1 MTNKEYIKRTISMA
15 WPSVLES
22 FFIAVAALI
31 DTLMVSSLG
40 ANAIAAIGLTTQ
52 PKFIAFSLFFAINVS
67 VSALVA
73 RRKGEKDKIKA
84 NQTLVTAM
92 ILSLVLVAIIS
103 ILMVYFTPQIIRIAG
118 SSEETHDM
126 GVTYL
131 KVIMSGMVFSI
142 ISMTINA
149 AQRGSG
155 NTKIAFTT
163 NVVSSIVNII
173 FNYLLIGGNFGF
185 PALGVKGAAIA
196 TVLGTVVASIMS
208 IISLFRKQSYVSF
221 ALIVKEK
228 LKFSRD
234 ITRHITNLGINIF
247 LENLAARVGF
257 LITALTAARL
267 GTDQFAAH
275 NVGMNILSLSFA
287 FGDGMQVAA
296 VALTGNALGAGKKD
310 VAIKYGNICQDIGLI
325 ISAIISVILIIF
337 RKSIFRLFFDDKNI
351 IDMGSTIT
359 YFMIIIVL
367 LQISQVIYGGC
378 LRAAGDVK
386 YTLLVSLLSI
396 SIIRSASTLVFVHVL
411 EWGIAGIWGGI
422 LSDQIARFV
431 LLRNRFKKGKWV
443 DLKI

>member
-73 RRKGEKDKIKA
+73 RRRGEGDKKKA
-84 NQTLVTAM
+84 NETLVTAL

-103 ILMVYFTPQIIRIAG
+103 TLMVYFTPQIIRIAG
-118 SSEETHDM
+118 SSAETHDM

-131 KVIMSGMVFSI
+131 KIIMGGMVFNI

-185 PALGVKGAAIA
+185 PALGVKGAALA

-208 IISLFRKQSYVSF
+208 IFSLFRKKSYVSF
-221 ALIVKEK
+221 PLIVKEK
-228 LKFSRD
+228 IKFSKD
-234 ITRHITNLGINIF
+234 ITKHISNLGINIF

-337 RKSIFRLFFDDKNI
+337 RKSIFRIFFDDKNI
-351 IDMGSTIT
+351 IEMGSIII
-359 YFMIIIVL
+359 YFMIVIVL
-367 LQISQVIYGGC
+367 SQISQVIYGGC

-396 SIIRSASTLVFVHVL
+396 SIIRSASTLIFVHVL
-411 EWGIAGIWGGI
+411 KWGIAGIWGGI
-422 LSDQIARFV
+422 LSDQTARFV

-443 DLKI
+443 DIKI

>member
-73 RRKGEKDKIKA
+73 RRRGEGDKKKA
-84 NQTLVTAM
+84 NETLVTAL

-103 ILMVYFTPQIIRIAG
+103 TLMVYFTPQIIRIAG
-118 SSEETHDM
+118 SSAETHDM

-131 KVIMSGMVFSI
+131 KIIMGGMVFNI

-185 PALGVKGAAIA
+185 PALGVKGAALA

-208 IISLFRKQSYVSF
+208 IFSLFRKKSYVSF
-221 ALIVKEK
+221 PLIVKEK

-337 RKSIFRLFFDDKNI
+337 RKSIFRIFFDDKNI
-351 IDMGSTIT
+351 IEMGSIII
-359 YFMIIIVL
+359 YFMIVIVL
-367 LQISQVIYGGC
+367 SQISQVIYGGC

-396 SIIRSASTLVFVHVL
+396 SIIRSASTLIFVHVL
-411 EWGIAGIWGGI
+411 KWGIAGIWGGI
-422 LSDQIARFV
+422 LSDQTARFV

-443 DLKI
+443 DIKI

>member
-73 RRKGEKDKIKA
+73 RRKGEGDKKKA

-103 ILMVYFTPQIIRIAG
+103 TLMVYFTPQIIRIAG
-118 SSEETHDM
+118 SSKETHQM

-411 EWGIAGIWGGI
+411 EWGIAGIWAGV

>member
-73 RRKGEKDKIKA
+73 RRKGEGDKKKA
-84 NQTLVTAM
+84 NETLVTAL

-103 ILMVYFTPQIIRIAG
+103 TLMVYFTPQIIRIAG
-118 SSEETHDM
+118 SSAETHDM

-131 KVIMSGMVFSI
+131 KIIMGGMVFNI

-185 PALGVKGAAIA
+185 PALGVKGAALA

-208 IISLFRKQSYVSF
+208 IFSLFRKQSYVSF
-221 ALIVKEK
+221 PLIVKEK
-228 LKFSRD
+228 IKFSKD
-234 ITRHITNLGINIF
+234 ITKHISNLGINIF

-337 RKSIFRLFFDDKNI
+337 RKSIFRIFFDDKNI
-351 IDMGSTIT
+351 IEMGSIII
-359 YFMIIIVL
+359 YFMIVIVL
-367 LQISQVIYGGC
+367 SQISQVIYGGC

-396 SIIRSASTLVFVHVL
+396 SIIRSASTLIFVHVL
-411 EWGIAGIWGGI
+411 KWGIAGIWGGI
-422 LSDQIARFV
+422 LSDQTARFV

-443 DLKI
+443 DIKI

>member
-73 RRKGEKDKIKA
+73 RRKGEGDKKKA
-84 NQTLVTAM
+84 NETLVTAL

-103 ILMVYFTPQIIRIAG
+103 TLMVYFTPQIIRIAG
-118 SSEETHDM
+118 SSAETHDM

-131 KVIMSGMVFSI
+131 KIIMGGMVFNI

-185 PALGVKGAAIA
+185 PALGVKGAALA

-208 IISLFRKQSYVSF
+208 IFSLFRKQSYVSF
-221 ALIVKEK
+221 PLIVKEK
-228 LKFSRD
+228 IKFSKD
-234 ITRHITNLGINIF
+234 ITKHISNLGINIF

-337 RKSIFRLFFDDKNI
+337 RKSIFRIFFDDKNI
-351 IDMGSTIT
+351 IEMGSIII
-359 YFMIIIVL
+359 YFMIVIVL
-367 LQISQVIYGGC
+367 SQISQVIYGGC

-396 SIIRSASTLVFVHVL
+396 SIIRSASTLIFVHVL
-411 EWGIAGIWGGI
+411 KWGIAGIWGGI
-422 LSDQIARFV
+422 LSDQTARFV
-431 LLRNRFKKGKWV
+431 LLRNRFKKGKWF
-443 DLKI
+443 DIKI

>member
-40 ANAIAAIGLTTQ
+40 AKAIAAIGLTTQ

-73 RRKGEKDKIKA
+73 RRRGEGDKKKA
-84 NQTLVTAM
+84 NETLVTAL

-103 ILMVYFTPQIIRIAG
+103 TLMVYFTPQIIRIAG
-118 SSEETHDM
+118 SSAETHDM

-131 KVIMSGMVFSI
+131 KIIMGGMVFNI

-185 PALGVKGAAIA
+185 PALGVKGAALA

-208 IISLFRKQSYVSF
+208 IFSLFRKKSYVSF
-221 ALIVKEK
+221 PLIVKEK
-228 LKFSRD
+228 IKFSKD
-234 ITRHITNLGINIF
+234 ITKHISNLGINIF

-337 RKSIFRLFFDDKNI
+337 RKSIFRIFFDDKNI
-351 IDMGSTIT
+351 IEMGSIII
-359 YFMIIIVL
+359 YFMIVIVL
-367 LQISQVIYGGC
+367 SQIIQVIYGGC

-396 SIIRSASTLVFVHVL
+396 SIIRSASTLIFVHVL
-411 EWGIAGIWGGI
+411 KWGIAGIWGGI
-422 LSDQIARFV
+422 LSDQTARFV

-443 DLKI
+443 DIKI